1 MEIFTGIGICLKN
14 QADILEV
21 KNIVP
26 EAKDSLGGF
35 KSQLCKRGQ
44 NTIQQNIAKVKQRE
58 KKRMKGIEQRVR
70 K

>member
-1 MEIFTGIGICLKN
+1 MLNRKQEQNRWKNGDFHRNWNLKN

-26 EAKDSLGGF
+26 EAKDSLDGF

-44 NTIQQNIAKVKQRE
+44 K
-58 KKRMKGIEQRVR
+58 
-70 K
+70 